1 VRRRIFAAP
10 GTQRARE
17 KVNAGCVPSRGRPAK
32 MLKIRMY
39 FAGVI
44 KKPAGA
50 AQSIQVCCAKFVQA
64 A

>member
-1 VRRRIFAAP
+1 
-10 GTQRARE
+10 
-17 KVNAGCVPSRGRPAK
+17 

-50 AQSIQVCCAKFVQA
+50 AQSIQACCAKFVQA